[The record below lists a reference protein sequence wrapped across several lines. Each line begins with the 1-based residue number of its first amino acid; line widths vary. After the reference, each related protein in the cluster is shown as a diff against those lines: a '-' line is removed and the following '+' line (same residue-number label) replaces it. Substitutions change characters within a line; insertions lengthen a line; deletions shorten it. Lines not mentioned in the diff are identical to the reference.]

1 MPDNS
6 APRATV
12 AASADDAFGADLYR
26 LLSASTPHLGFSPA
40 SVASAL
46 RMALCGAGGQT
57 AAELGRALHVGEP
70 AAGAGVLAE
79 AAADGLRG
87 MAAVAA
93 DVTGGGPVTFRGPAP
108 AWGRWEE
115 ATAET

>member
-12 AASADDAFGADLYR
+12 AASADDAFGAYLYR
-26 LLSASTPHLGFSPA
+26 LLSASTADLVFSPA

-87 MAAVAA
+87 VAA
-93 DVTGGGPVTFRGPAP
+93 GGGGVAGGGAGAVPARP
-108 AWGRWEE
+108 
-115 ATAET
+115 